1 MKPVS
6 IIIDE
11 AQKVLSAEYLPQTD
25 VCRESK
31 FEYIFATQD
40 KILLINKLGNSK
52 FEELYSNLID
62 KYSFSSNNLEAME
75 QFEYLN
81 ISNNRKYFANPMFIN
96 RKELIKVEY
105 EFLKLNNLLELVDYQ
120 SNEPYIFI
128 YDNKLIEEYKIMI
141 ETINEKYIT
150 VDYLSLA
157 CEIPTLENKN
167 EIAIK
172 INPNKYSPKLDELE
186 KYVNDCLRSVAAI
199 IKTEK
204 RLEDRITMLEN
215 RFELLEPELK
225 FEEVF

>member
-1 MKPVS
+1 M
-6 IIIDE
+6 
-11 AQKVLSAEYLPQTD
+11 AMHVLA
-25 VCRESK
+25 
-31 FEYIFATQD
+31 
-40 KILLINKLGNSK
+40 
-52 FEELYSNLID
+52 
-62 KYSFSSNNLEAME
+62 
-75 QFEYLN
+75 
-81 ISNNRKYFANPMFIN
+81 
-96 RKELIKVEY
+96 
-105 EFLKLNNLLELVDYQ
+105 FLKLNNLLKLVDYQ

-186 KYVNDCLRSVAAI
+186 KYVNDCLRSVATI

-204 RLEDRITMLEN
+204 RLEDRIAMLEN
-215 RFELLEPELK
+215 RFELLEPESK

>member
-1 MKPVS
+1 
-6 IIIDE
+6 
-11 AQKVLSAEYLPQTD
+11 
-25 VCRESK
+25 
-31 FEYIFATQD
+31 
-40 KILLINKLGNSK
+40 
-52 FEELYSNLID
+52 
-62 KYSFSSNNLEAME
+62 
-75 QFEYLN
+75 
-81 ISNNRKYFANPMFIN
+81 
-96 RKELIKVEY
+96 
-105 EFLKLNNLLELVDYQ
+105 
-120 SNEPYIFI
+120 
-128 YDNKLIEEYKIMI
+128 MI

-167 EIAIK
+167 EITIK